1 MSKEKRQ
8 PFAIEPTLQE
18 WADTLR
24 DVLVDLEGMSIDV
37 ATRVARETV
46 IRFSEDH
53 RSEQAYI
60 AKAIAHKLDGRDLEI
75 YRRYNG
81 TNINALS
88 REYKVSP
95 RHIRR
100 IAKRGLIIDRI
111 VRDDDLFG
119 GLELPEHY

>member
-1 MSKEKRQ
+1 MSEEKRK

-24 DVLVDLEGMSIDV
+24 DVLVDLVAMPDDV

-46 IRFSEDH
+46 LRFSEDH
-53 RSEQAYI
+53 RSEQAYVP
-60 AKAIAHKLDGRDLEI
+60 KAIAHKLDARDLEI
-75 YRRYNG
+75 FKRINR
-81 TNINALS
+81 TNINALA